1 MKKKSRQ
8 QRRNQRTKNT
18 AIGLVFALGVALV
31 ISVVSSSG
39 TSKVTDV
46 TLVTHDSFVMSPEL
60 IAAFNAKS
68 GYNLKLIKAGDAGS
82 LTNRLILT
90 KNSPIADA
98 VYGIDNTFSSLATS
112 AGIISGKFQ
121 ATDYG
126 YVCFNYD
133 KNWFAEKKLS
143 APTSI
148 DDLVLPAYKNLT
160 VIENPKTS
168 STGLSFLAATIDKFG
183 ASGWKPYWSSLKSN
197 GVKVDDGWE
206 TAYYTDFSGSS
217 GKGSY
222 PIVLSYGSS
231 PADEVRANGQS
242 QTASILDGCF
252 RQTEYSAVLKNA
264 HNPKGAQA
272 VIDFLLSSEFQK
284 TFPATM
290 YVYPALSGTPIPAS
304 WSSFTQIPTKTYGD
318 KLDFNAGRKGWLA
331 DWSAIFG

>member
-1 MKKKSRQ
+1 MKKKTRQ

-39 TSKVTDV
+39 TAKVTDV

-60 IAAFNAKS
+60 IAAFDAKT

-90 KNSPIADA
+90 KSSPIADA
-98 VYGIDNTFSSLATS
+98 IFGIDNTFSGLAKQES
-112 AGIISGKFQ
+112 IIDGKFQ
-121 ATDYG
+121 ATDFG

-133 KNWFAEKKLS
+133 KNWFAAKKLA
-143 APTSI
+143 APKSI
-148 DDLVLPAYKNLT
+148 NDLILPAYKNLT
-160 VIENPKTS
+160 VIENPNTS

-183 ASGWKPYWSSLKSN
+183 ATTWHSYWTALKAN

-206 TAYYTDFSGSS
+206 SAYYTDFSGSS

-231 PADEVRANGQS
+231 PADEVRSNGQS

-252 RQTEYSAVLKNA
+252 KQTEYAAVLKGA
-264 HNPKGAQA
+264 PNPKGAQA

-284 TFPATM
+284 TFPTTM
-290 YVYPALSGTPIPAS
+290 YVYPTISGTPIPTS
-304 WSSFTQIPTKTYGD
+304 WSLFTQQPSRTYGD
-318 KLDFNAGRKGWLA
+318 NLDFNAGRKGWLA

>member
-1 MKKKSRQ
+1 MKKKTRQ

-39 TSKVTDV
+39 TAKVTDV

-60 IAAFNAKS
+60 ISAFNSKT

-90 KNSPIADA
+90 KKSPIADA
-98 VYGIDNTFSSLATS
+98 VFGIDNTFSGLAKQE
-112 AGIISGKFQ
+112 GIIDGNLQS
-121 ATDYG
+121 TDFG

-133 KNWFAEKKLS
+133 KNWFAAKKIA

-148 DDLVLPAYKNLT
+148 NDLILPAYKDLT

-168 STGLSFLAATIDKFG
+168 STGLSFLAATVDKFG
-183 ASGWKPYWSSLKSN
+183 ASAWKSYWTALKKN

-206 TAYYTDFSGSS
+206 SAYYTDFSGSS
-217 GKGSY
+217 GKGNY

-231 PADEVRANGQS
+231 PADEVRTNGQS

-252 RQTEYSAVLKNA
+252 KQTEYAAVLKGA
-264 HNPKGAQA
+264 LNPKGAQA
-272 VIDFLLSSEFQK
+272 VIDFLLSPEFQK
-284 TFPATM
+284 TFPTTM
-290 YVYPALSGTPIPAS
+290 YVYPAVAGTPIPTT
-304 WSSFTQIPTKTYGD
+304 WSAFTQIPTKTYGD
-318 KLDFNAGRKGWLA
+318 NLDFNANRKGWLA
-331 DWSAIFG
+331 AWSAIFA